1 MRNCIAEASGIMHV
15 LSTGELMVNKFTI

>member
-15 LSTGELMVNKFTI
+15 LSTGELTVNKFTI